1 MFILG
6 VGAPKTG
13 TTWLAAY
20 IRQSPRYVRF
30 CEEKE
35 QHVWD
40 RVCIPLMKGRKRKL
54 RRILPGLLRTPGRRW
69 DRLRQYIAL
78 WLMEKIP
85 AYYFYRLQRTLRN
98 KENITLDITPAY
110 MGLSKE
116 DFIKIRNG
124 LKKYDIRTKVVFLMR
139 DPVEKCISH
148 YKSISYRHLNT
159 QGKGTLEKPAPYW
172 WKEVFH
178 LHGSASALADTAGLK
193 KYCTLAETRFKTSY
207 QDTIANLE
215 AVFAPEQLF
224 FGIYENLFEEQS
236 IAALSDS
243 LELPYNPAFA
253 KRCIN
258 SAFAKRCINPNLIKH
273 IDVDVDDDT
282 RRFIA
287 EEYRSTYAFC
297 ATRFPVTRKLWG
309 GFQWLDRA

>member
-30 CEEKE
+30 CAEKE

-54 RRILPGLLRTPGRRW
+54 RRILQDLLRTRRRW
-69 DRLRQYIAL
+69 DHLRQYIAL

-139 DPVEKCISH
+139 DPVERCISH
-148 YKSISYRHLNT
+148 YEAEEASRLKRGINLSGS
-159 QGKGTLEKPAPYW
+159 
-172 WKEVFH
+172 VF
-178 LHGSASALADTAGLK
+178 ALPDKAGLK
-193 KYCTLAETRFKTSY
+193 KYCTLAKNRFKTSY

-236 IAALSDS
+236 IAALSDF

-253 KRCIN
+253 KRCIKP
-258 SAFAKRCINPNLIKH
+258 AFSKRHIKPTQYPDINI
-273 IDVDVDDDT
+273 DDDT

-297 ATRFPVTRKLWG
+297 ATRFPVTGNLWR
-309 GFQWLDRA
+309 GFQWIRTNAPS